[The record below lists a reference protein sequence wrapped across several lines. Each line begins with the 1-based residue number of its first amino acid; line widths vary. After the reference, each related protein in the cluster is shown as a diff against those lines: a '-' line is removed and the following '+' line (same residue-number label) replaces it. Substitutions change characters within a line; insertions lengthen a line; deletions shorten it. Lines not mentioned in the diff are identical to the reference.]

1 MVGNGYS
8 PKIVC
13 VIKTRC
19 KDTAFFRINKYFTH
33 FFSLYLKNHRGFLPP
48 VTFIYFCKN
57 IVFLQ
62 LSLCL
67 TAKCSQ

>member
-19 KDTAFFRINKYFTH
+19 KDTAFFRIYKYFTH
-33 FFSLYLKNHRGFLPP
+33 FFRYTSKITEGFCPL
-48 VTFIYFCKN
+48 
-57 IVFLQ
+57 
-62 LSLCL
+62 
-67 TAKCSQ
+67 